1 MSIPAFRLYLQE
13 LVRDQLASL
22 ENVVRQLF
30 RIIDSKNEK
39 IENLRGRVRAL
50 RNQKYE
56 AEIRANEVE
65 DKMITLQREMSAV
78 LAENR
83 VLRARVGGGDPEV
96 VTLE

>member
-30 RIIDSKNEK
+30 RIIDSKNEQ
-39 IENLRGRVRAL
+39 IETLRGRVRAL

-65 DKMITLQREMSAV
+65 DKMIILQREMSAV

-83 VLRARVGGGDPEV
+83 VLRARVGGGEPEV

>member
-39 IENLRGRVRAL
+39 IETLRGRVRAL

-65 DKMITLQREMSAV
+65 DKMIILQREMSAV

-83 VLRARVGGGDPEV
+83 VLRARVGAGDPEV

>member
-13 LVRDQLASL
+13 LVRDKLASL

-39 IENLRGRVRAL
+39 IETLRGRVRAL

-65 DKMITLQREMSAV
+65 DKMIILQREMSAV

-83 VLRARVGGGDPEV
+83 VLRARVGGGEPEV